1 MSAEPGRRRAAGRAG
16 SDATVT
22 PLVGTPAPDEPHGE
36 PTAGEVLHRV
46 LAHSAR
52 TFLLNDAGIVPGGGR
67 GEVRTAS
74 GTEGDDRGGPT
85 GDHPSVPGTI
95 VTLGGAPRHATEM
108 ERIRQ
113 SRVACRRIRSN
124 LRTFR
129 LLVEPVWSTSL
140 RAELAWYAECLGES
154 RDLHV
159 LRDAVLIHGPLLVD
173 EDDLRAVVEVVD
185 QAIEAAEVEV
195 DQARESDRYSQLIG
209 QMLLLWDGPLLT
221 ANADRSADDMLP
233 MLLERSW
240 RDVRGAA
247 RTARKQTTDEHLH
260 KLRIRVKGLR
270 YGCETT
276 AVVEGG
282 PARKTAK
289 AAKRLQRRLG
299 DLHDAGLS
307 VAWLA
312 DLAVEHPELADAGER
327 LAVVLRAQAAQARK
341 GWKDDEREL
350 ERRWRRWR
358 G

>member
-1 MSAEPGRRRAAGRAG
+1 MSGEPGKRRAPGRVPF
-16 SDATVT
+16 DATVT
-22 PLVGTPAPDEPHGE
+22 PLVGTPAPDKPHDE

-46 LAHSAR
+46 LARSAR
-52 TFLLNDAGIVPGGGR
+52 TFLLNDAGIVPGVGR
-67 GEVRTAS
+67 GEVRAAS
-74 GTEGDDRGGPT
+74 GTDGAGPVGTT
-85 GDHPSVPGTI
+85 GDHPSVAGTI

-140 RAELAWYAECLGES
+140 RAELAWYADCLGES

-159 LRDAVLIHGPLLVD
+159 LRDAVVLHGPLLVD
-173 EDDLRAVVEVVD
+173 EDDLRAVVEVID
-185 QAIEAAEVEV
+185 GAIGAAEVEV
-195 DQARESDRYSQLIG
+195 DHARESDRYSRLIG
-209 QMLLLWDGPLLT
+209 QTLLLWDGPLLT
-221 ANADRSADDMLP
+221 ANAGQPAEDMLP
-233 MLLERSW
+233 TLLERSW

-289 AAKRLQRRLG
+289 AAERLQRRLG

-312 DLAVEHPELADAGER
+312 DLAVGHPDLADAGER
-327 LAVVLRAQAAQARK
+327 LAVVLRAQATQARK
-341 GWKDDEREL
+341 GWKDEYREL